1 MRTTAADRPWLRF
14 YGDVPASLSYP
25 EITLYEA
32 LAVSARRT
40 PESIAY
46 DFLGVTATYGDLL
59 ASVDRCANAR
69 ATGSRSR
76 CRPRRRA

>member
-1 MRTTAADRPWLRF
+1 MSTTAADRPWLRF

-40 PESIAY
+40 PEVALVAQRQYVDS
-46 DFLGVTATYGDLL
+46 LTVTVVTDAEEQ
-59 ASVDRCANAR
+59 RW
-69 ATGSRSR
+69 
-76 CRPRRRA
+76 PRTPTTT